1 MKKQKPTHIQTE
13 LCLKHQHVVNV
24 LNNKNTFLFYKLF
37 VEEQKKIHILKKG
50 ILAFTSPS
58 CGCGALS
65 DGHGRLRQTEPGV
78 FRHQEEEM
86 QEMCGGFF
94 CCCSRES

>member
-1 MKKQKPTHIQTE
+1 MYSTIKT
-13 LCLKHQHVVNV
+13 L
-24 LNNKNTFLFYKLF
+24 FLFYKLF

-65 DGHGRLRQTEPGV
+65 DGHGRLRQTEPGFSATRKRKCRKCV
-78 FRHQEEEM
+78 VI
-86 QEMCGGFF
+86 FF
-94 CCCSRES
+94 VVVPENPNRRRLSLYEFTSHHLPPNQ

>member
-1 MKKQKPTHIQTE
+1 MYSTIKT
-13 LCLKHQHVVNV
+13 L
-24 LNNKNTFLFYKLF
+24 FLFYKLF

-65 DGHGRLRQTEPGV
+65 DGHGRLRQTEPGF

-86 QEMCGGFF
+86 QEMCGDFF

>member
-1 MKKQKPTHIQTE
+1 MYLTIKT
-13 LCLKHQHVVNV
+13 L
-24 LNNKNTFLFYKLF
+24 FLFYKLF

-65 DGHGRLRQTEPGV
+65 DGHGRLHQTEPGV

-86 QEMCGGFF
+86 QEMCGDFF
-94 CCCSRES
+94 FVVPENPNRRRLSLYEFTSHHVPPNQ